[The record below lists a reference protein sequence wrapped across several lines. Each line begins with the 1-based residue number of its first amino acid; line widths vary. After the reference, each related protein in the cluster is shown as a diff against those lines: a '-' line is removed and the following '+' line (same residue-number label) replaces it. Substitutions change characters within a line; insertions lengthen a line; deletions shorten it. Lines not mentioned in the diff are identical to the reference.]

1 MPSIEEDNWVPATS
15 SEITAKHESTLSR
28 VSRIEKLPVST
39 KEQKSHPIAS
49 ELLRMQR
56 EMTAYARQRN
66 IQNSMKKFTNGKKN

>member
-28 VSRIEKLPVST
+28 VSKIEKLPVST

-49 ELLRMQR
+49 GK
-56 EMTAYARQRN
+56 N
-66 IQNSMKKFTNGKKN
+66 KF